1 VFLTAVVRFAFTLDV
16 AFFAARLAFAFD
28 VAFLTARAVLRAVGR
43 GVSSLATDA
52 TSLIQECGA
61 YDFTIGSW
69 LVLDEVAGIFFF
81 GFSGVTA
88 NDAQGLGVGL
98 GSSRD
103 GGIRHCVVSD

>member
-1 VFLTAVVRFAFTLDV
+1 MKTVVGNVAVFLTAVVRFAFTLDV
-16 AFFAARLAFAFD
+16 AFFAARLAFD
-28 VAFLTARAVLRAVGR
+28 VAFLTAMAVLRAVGR

-69 LVLDEVAGIFFF
+69 LILDEVAGIFFF
-81 GFSGVTA
+81 GFSSVTA

-98 GSSRD
+98 GSS
-103 GGIRHCVVSD
+103 